1 MTRIIVF
8 SLEGCPY
15 SIDAEHKLSG
25 KKKVKIVKV
34 THDDKH
40 KFKAKNKMDTFPQI
54 FLQSKKNLIKIGGNS
69 ELTNL
74 IRVIEDGKNKK
85 DLDYIVEKLN
95 NIKATKKE
103 KLKLIKILL
112 E

>member
-8 SLEGCPY
+8 SLEECPY

-25 KKKVKIVKV
+25 KRKVKIIKV
-34 THDDKH
+34 GHDNKH
-40 KFKAKNKMDTFPQI
+40 KFKAKNKMNTFPQI
-54 FLQSKKNLIKIGGNS
+54 FLQSKDKMIKIGGNS
-69 ELTNL
+69 DLTSLMN
-74 IRVIEDGKNKK
+74 VIEDAKSKK
-85 DLDYIVEKLN
+85 DLDYIVNKLN
-95 NIKATKKE
+95 NISASRKE